1 MVPIFVFVAGV
12 TVGVGA
18 CKLYDFLK
26 NKLNNAG
33 NVREF
38 PQSGSNKNRPVVQ
51 SVLPV
56 QSTESRSAGI
66 TDVDISP
73 LEPIMRNYGV
83 DISAPNCLYILCN
96 LIKSNTYKKL
106 LDDIIG
112 NTRTGEELIS
122 YINKVDIETFTYP
135 NSSAVAG
142 KYFVPVSTIDQLLSS
157 SKLVC
162 DTSDPKKKV
171 EILINS
177 AYASA
182 INRLKNNFGIEFG
195 KLIKAY
201 EEGRELQSYYN
212 DLINE
217 IKVSR
222 DFMST

>member
-1 MVPIFVFVAGV
+1 MVPVIAFTAGV
-12 TVGVGA
+12 AVGVGA
-18 CKLYDFLK
+18 CKLYSFLK
-26 NKLNNAG
+26 NNLNSAG
-33 NVREF
+33 NVRAL
-38 PQSGSNKNRPVVQ
+38 PQAGPNSNRPVAQ
-51 SVLPV
+51 PV
-56 QSTESRSAGI
+56 RPAENRSAG
-66 TDVDISP
+66 TSVDISP
-73 LEPIMRNYGV
+73 LEPIMRKYGV

-96 LIKSNTYKKL
+96 LIKSRTYKKL
-106 LDDIIG
+106 LDDIID
-112 NTRTGEELIS
+112 NTKTGEELIS
-122 YINKVDIETFTYP
+122 YIDKLNIETFAYQDSPT
-135 NSSAVAG
+135 AAG
-142 KYFVPVSTIDQLLSS
+142 KYFVPVSTVDQLLSS

-182 INRLKNNFGIEFG
+182 VNRLKNNFGIEFG

-201 EEGRELQSYYN
+201 EEGRDLQSYYN